1 MRVPYLIGETIYLRA
16 LVASDKETAAAWYPG
31 PFPINAARAEDW
43 LKEAHTELWSANKPR
58 HYVIA
63 RAEDDATVG
72 SVTLRQQGGRRAFA
86 SFAMAPWLD
95 DADALR
101 AAALRI
107 VVPWA
112 RDDLELMVLTVP
124 IAADETATLAA
135 AEALGLERAARL
147 RDYVARPG
155 GRVDRFLYQALNAP
169 WRVSDA

>member
-1 MRVPYLIGETIYLRA
+1 MRVPYLTGETIYLRA
-16 LVASDKETAAAWYPG
+16 LVAGDKETAAAWYPG

-43 LKEAHTELWSANKPR
+43 LKEAHTDFWSANKPR
-58 HYVIA
+58 HLIIA
-63 RAEDDATVG
+63 RTEDDATVG
-72 SVTLRQQGGRRAFA
+72 SVA
-86 SFAMAPWLD
+86 SLAPWRD

-135 AEALGLERAARL
+135 AEALGMERAARL

-169 WRVSDA
+169 WRIGDA

>member
-1 MRVPYLIGETIYLRA
+1 MRVPYLTGETIYLRP
-16 LVASDKETAAAWYPG
+16 LVAGDKETAAAWYPG

-43 LKEAHTELWSANKPR
+43 LKEAHTELWSVSKPR
-58 HYVIA
+58 HYIIA
-63 RAEDDATVG
+63 RAEDDVTVG
-72 SVTLRQQGGRRAFA
+72 SVTLRQQGGRRAFV

-95 DADALR
+95 DDALR

-124 IAADETATLAA
+124 IATDEPVTLAA
-135 AEALGLERAARL
+135 AEALGLARAARL
-147 RDYVARPG
+147 REYVARPG